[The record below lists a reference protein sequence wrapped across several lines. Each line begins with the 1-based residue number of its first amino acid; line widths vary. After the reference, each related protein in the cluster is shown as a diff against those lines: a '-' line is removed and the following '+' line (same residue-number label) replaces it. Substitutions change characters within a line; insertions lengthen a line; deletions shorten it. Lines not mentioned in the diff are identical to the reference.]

1 MPPAPSALSG
11 RSLAV
16 KILDVNVWLA
26 AAWARH
32 VHHPLAKRW
41 LDAEDDE
48 LAFCRVT
55 EMAFL
60 RLLTNPAVR
69 GDDAL
74 TRRQAWDLLQTLQA
88 DPRVKFL
95 PEPRGL
101 APLWIAF
108 SKRDDR
114 SHLLWTDDYLAAFAQ
129 AAEAELVT
137 LDAQLRTRYP
147 SVDVVSLR

>member
-1 MPPAPSALSG
+1 MKL
-11 RSLAV
+11 
-16 KILDVNVWLA
+16 LDVNVWLA

-32 VHHPLAKRW
+32 AHHPLAKRW
-41 LDAEDDE
+41 IDAEDDE

-55 EMAFL
+55 EMALL
-60 RLLTNPAVR
+60 RLLTNPVVTQ
-69 GDDAL
+69 GDAL
-74 TRRQAWDLLQTLQA
+74 TRRQAWNVVQALQT
-88 DPRVKFL
+88 DPRVRFL

-137 LDAQLRTRYP
+137 LDAQVRARYP
-147 SVDVVSLR
+147 SVDVVVLRNEQ